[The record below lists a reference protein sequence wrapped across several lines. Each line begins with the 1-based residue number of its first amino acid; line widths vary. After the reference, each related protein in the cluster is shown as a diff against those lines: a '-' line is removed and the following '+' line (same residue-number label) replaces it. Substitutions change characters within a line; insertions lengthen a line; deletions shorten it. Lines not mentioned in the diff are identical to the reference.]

1 MEDGYLRRDEH
12 EKLYLKLYE
21 ILKNKIE
28 RGEWSVGD
36 QIPTESELCKQYEVS
51 RVTVRNAISELVR
64 QGFLRRIQG
73 KGTFVSK
80 KVISDEFSVVL
91 NLKEIMMESGSFTT
105 KVLAKTVIMPTED
118 LIDKLEVSANT
129 HIIFIKRL
137 CYFNQEPV
145 ILQYSYIPY
154 YYCPR
159 IMDEDLEKNFLID
172 IIDKVCKINIT
183 TIHNYIGIDS
193 LQDDEIEL
201 LGSQSLP
208 QAIMLEQFYYS
219 YRRKVYYTKTLKKH
233 DNIKLFVEL
242 ILS

>member
-21 ILKNKIE
+21 ILRNKIE

-73 KGTFVSK
+73 KGTFVNK
-80 KVISDEFSVVL
+80 KVISDQYSVVL
-91 NLKEIMMESGSFTT
+91 NLKEIMMESGSFRT
-105 KVLAKTVIMPTED
+105 KVLAKTVMMPSKD
-118 LIDKLEVSANT
+118 LVDKLDVSENT
-129 HIIFIKRL
+129 HIIYIKRL
-137 CYFNQEPV
+137 CYFNNEPA

-154 YYCPR
+154 YHCPK
-159 IMDEDLEKNFLID
+159 IMDEDLENNFLID
-172 IIDKVCKINIT
+172 IMDKICKINIT
-183 TIHNYIGIDS
+183 SIHNYIGIERLKQEEMEILNS
-193 LQDDEIEL
+193 HDE
-201 LGSQSLP
+201 
-208 QAIMLEQFYYS
+208 QAISLEQYYYS
-219 YRRKVYYTKTLKKH
+219 YRRKIYYTKTLKKQ